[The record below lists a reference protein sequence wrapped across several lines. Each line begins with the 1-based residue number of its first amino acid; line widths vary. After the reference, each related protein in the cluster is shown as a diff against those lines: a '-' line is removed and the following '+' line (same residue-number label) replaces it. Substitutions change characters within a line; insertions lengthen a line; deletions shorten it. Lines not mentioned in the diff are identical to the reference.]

1 MNKNKKRFLAL
12 VSNEYIDFE
21 ERMQRIKNK
30 VKIMDSQWEILVKY
44 EKVLSEF
51 QREILGKLWRA
62 FVEINASPEVLN
74 DIDSSCVSGI
84 LTLLFKDSHLT
95 IYDKELIVLSL
106 IDERKVNH
114 TFLDINSDF
123 EEIARRFLSDSA
135 H

>member
-1 MNKNKKRFLAL
+1 
-12 VSNEYIDFE
+12 
-21 ERMQRIKNK
+21 
-30 VKIMDSQWEILVKY
+30 MDSQWEILVKY
-44 EKVLSEF
+44 EKVLSKF

-123 EEIARRFLSDSA
+123 EEIARKFLSDSA
-135 H
+135 TNRKANLIFPII